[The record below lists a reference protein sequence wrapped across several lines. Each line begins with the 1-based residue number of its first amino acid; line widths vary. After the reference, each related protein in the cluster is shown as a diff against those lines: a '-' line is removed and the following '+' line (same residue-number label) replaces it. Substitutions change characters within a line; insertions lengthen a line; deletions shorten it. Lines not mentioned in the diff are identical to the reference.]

1 MLMTREQFESYEAE
15 FNGSA
20 DKSALFDRWYDPD
33 AVFMHP
39 FKGTFQGKEQL
50 VGFWNS
56 GKNSGHKGIHEILHL
71 KDFIS
76 VEGRF
81 AVQLAIE
88 WHCFEDTNYLGPRK
102 KGDVF
107 RGICAAF
114 YTLNGNKIA
123 HVQIYLNLDKAA

>member
-20 DKSALFDRWYDPD
+20 DKSAFFDRWYRSD
-33 AVFMHP
+33 AVFVHP
-39 FKGTFQGKEQL
+39 LKGTFRGKAQV

-56 GKNSGHKGIHEILHL
+56 GQNSGHQGIHEILQL
-71 KDFIS
+71 KDFIA

-88 WHCFEDTNYLGPRK
+88 WRCFEDTNYLGPRK

-107 RGICAAF
+107 GGKCAAF
-114 YTLNGNKIA
+114 YTLDGNKIA
-123 HVQIYLNLDKAA
+123 HVDVYLNLNEPA